1 MRLIST
7 GTCCPRSPVL
17 CALKST
23 PMPPGLSGPGQEAA
37 HIIVERRTAPRKEWV
52 ENKTLEVELARPTRA
67 AYRIRAANA
76 SGKSGFSN
84 VVTVELGGE
93 VMRGR

>member
-1 MRLIST
+1 
-7 GTCCPRSPVL
+7 
-17 CALKST
+17 
-23 PMPPGLSGPGQEAA
+23 MPPGLSGPGQEAA

-52 ENKTLEVELARPTRA
+52 ENKTLEATATSYVDIELARPTRA

-76 SGKSGFSN
+76 SGKSGYSN